1 LSSKQTAPV
10 FAAVGLLRDE
20 AVIAKVQS
28 DFSELG
34 SRGPPV
40 L

>member
-1 LSSKQTAPV
+1 VNSSQATPV
-10 FAAVGLLRDE
+10 FAAVSLLRDE
-20 AVIAKVQS
+20 AVIAKVQF